1 MEHVT
6 LRAKRNYVNVIK
18 ERILKWGDYPT
29 LAEQAHLGFMR
40 GKQENHSIVGVRM
53 LARGWSDASKESE
66 RIQAASR
73 S

>member
-1 MEHVT
+1 M
-6 LRAKRNYVNVIK
+6 IK

-29 LAEQAHLGFMR
+29 LAEQAQYNHLGFMR

-53 LARGWSDASKESE
+53 QARGWSDASKESE